1 MITIQIR
8 GLKKLNKFTTSLPRE
23 LNKEIN
29 KTNGQFMKDVQKSAK
44 LRAPR
49 ATGQL
54 ANSIRIKK
62 QKNSW
67 ILTVESPYGIFQEE
81 GFVPHFIRRFTHS
94 RVGYRFIDWLNFKG
108 YIGTGQFFM
117 VRKYKPFVTPALEHN
132 LSRLSQKLS
141 NSTKQAISQAAR

>member
-1 MITIQIR
+1 MITVQIQ
-8 GLKKLNKFTTSLPRE
+8 GLEKVNKFIASLPRE

-29 KTNGQFMKDVQKSAK
+29 KTSGQFMRDVQKSAK

-54 ANSIRIKK
+54 ANSIKVKK

-81 GFVPHFIRRFTHS
+81 GFAPHFIHKFTHS
-94 RVGYRFIDWLNFKG
+94 RVGYRFTDWLSSKG
-108 YIGTGQFFM
+108 YTGSGQFFM
-117 VRKYKPFVTPALEHN
+117 VRKHTPFVTPALEKN
-132 LSRLSQKLS
+132 LSQLSQKLS
-141 NSTKQAISQAAR
+141 SSTKRAISKSAR